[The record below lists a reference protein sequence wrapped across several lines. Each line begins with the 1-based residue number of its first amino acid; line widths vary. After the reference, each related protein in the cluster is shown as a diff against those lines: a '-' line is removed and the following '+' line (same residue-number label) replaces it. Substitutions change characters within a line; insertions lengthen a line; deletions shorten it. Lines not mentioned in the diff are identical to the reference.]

1 MTDNFEESLLK
12 ATDLELNQRDRYV
25 KSFENEYRVSHP
37 LDALVEATSKDIGN
51 KALVAHISTV
61 AINLTTAG
69 ATGTVFYFLE
79 LEVLAKEFGVV
90 ITNPIITLVSLL
102 FAVAAVMGIDF
113 TLTSTGLAKGEEDD
127 APYSGKVTHYAA
139 GITAATAGIFRGLLY
154 FQIVPP
160 GSEAETIIKTIVL
173 LAIAVLPVL
182 VLYPAA
188 RISGY
193 YMGWVYKE
201 NKHRRTEYQ
210 QVKNEWQIN
219 YQDAL
224 KAHVSSRVS
233 TANTLQR
240 KMAGTQPVQQ
250 IIQQAAP
257 IVHPT
262 GMSTYIKQALD
273 SLCAEDTGL
282 DVLNIKPSDIMER
295 LQAGGITGVKE
306 GTLRPSLLRIKAIYL
321 NDILADMDSS
331 PYQAPEEFC
340 ERLSAKFNREVHPNE
355 ISNALLLDMQ
365 AKFSNK

>member
-1 MTDNFEESLLK
+1 M
-12 ATDLELNQRDRYV
+12 
-25 KSFENEYRVSHP
+25 
-37 LDALVEATSKDIGN
+37 
-51 KALVAHISTV
+51 

-102 FAVAAVMGIDF
+102 FTVAAVMGIDF

-201 NKHRRTEYQ
+201 NKHRRAEYQ

-240 KMAGTQPVQQ
+240 KMVGNQPV
-250 IIQQAAP
+250 QQAAP
-257 IVHPT
+257 IMQPT
-262 GMSTYIKQALD
+262 GISTYIKQALD
-273 SLCAEDTGL
+273 SLCVEDTGL

-295 LQAGGITGVKE
+295 LEAGGITGIKD
-306 GTLRPSLLRIKAIYL
+306 GTLRPTLQRIKATYL
-321 NDILADMDSS
+321 NDILEDMGSS
-331 PYQAPEEFC
+331 PFQSPEEFC
-340 ERLSAKFNREVHPNE
+340 ERLSVKFNREVRPDE

>member
-1 MTDNFEESLLK
+1 MNNNFEDSLLR
-12 ATDLELNQRDRYV
+12 ATNLELNQRDMYV
-25 KSFENEYRVSHP
+25 KSFENEYRATHP
-37 LDALVEATSKDIGN
+37 LDAPVDATSKDMGN

-90 ITNPIITLVSLL
+90 ITNPVIAFVSMI
-102 FAVAAVMGIDF
+102 FAAAAVMGLDF
-113 TLTSTGLAKGEEDD
+113 TLTSTGLAKGEEDK
-127 APYSGKVTHYAA
+127 APYSGKITHYAA
-139 GITAATAGIFRGLLY
+139 GTTAAIAGIFRGLLY
-154 FQIVPP
+154 FQVVQA
-160 GSEAETIIKTIVL
+160 GSGAETFIKTVVM

-193 YMGWVYKE
+193 YMGWVFKE
-201 NKHRRTEYQ
+201 NRRRQAVYQ
-210 QVKNEWQIN
+210 QAKNEWQIN

-240 KMAGTQPVQQ
+240 KMVGNQPV
-250 IIQQAAP
+250 QQAAP
-257 IVHPT
+257 IMQPT
-262 GMSTYIKQALD
+262 GISTYIKQALD